1 MRPAIRAKG
10 AMRFMEKAVI
20 VQQTQQEHAP
30 PTLDFAM
37 DLVRWAEDK
46 KAENIHLYD
55 VKDLCSYAD
64 YVLICSG
71 NSDRHVS
78 AIAETLREEGKHAGH
93 MPLGVEG
100 LHKAQ
105 WVLLD
110 FGDVVIHVFF
120 GPVREYYDLDRLWPA
135 KAKIWSGGEPT
146 STPESEDDEDL

>member
-1 MRPAIRAKG
+1 
-10 AMRFMEKAVI
+10 MELA
-20 VQQTQQEHAP
+20 H
-30 PTLDFAM
+30 
-37 DLVRWAEDK
+37 WAEDK
-46 KAENIHLYD
+46 KAENIFVYE

-64 YVLICSG
+64 YVVICSG

-110 FGDVVIHVFF
+110 FGDVVVHVFY
-120 GPVREYYDLDRLWPA
+120 GPVRDYYDLDRLWPA
-135 KAKIWSGGEPT
+135 KSKLWSGGEQV
-146 STPESEDDEDL
+146 SSYDNEDDDL